1 MLREQR
7 LQIGREDRVA
17 RANGRQPG
25 RPFAVGDLQRLV
37 EERAERAPAVS
48 AEWRHDALWGWERVP
63 DRMMQI
69 EAGLLPATLNGP
81 FRSAAHDCDVSEEN
95 PQKNFKSTISARSGS
110 TLASSSSASPISS
123 SACDSETLSE
133 SSVPS
138 EEISNNPLAAATAG
152 AADRR

>member
-1 MLREQR
+1 MDASQAARSPLAISSASSRNGLSVRQR
-7 LQIGREDRVA
+7 SALSGGMMPYGDGRRV
-17 RANGRQPG
+17 
-25 RPFAVGDLQRLV
+25 L
-37 EERAERAPAVS
+37 
-48 AEWRHDALWGWERVP
+48 

-123 SACDSETLSE
+123 SACDSETLSG

-152 AADRR
+152 RQIVDDQPRITRAM